1 MKQILCDKCG
11 AEFVLQPDDIKT
23 YDMAIKDEM
32 VTLHYFVCPECR
44 HIYKIAVVDKQC
56 KKMACVLNALESQLR
71 YATKRYGSNSKI
83 VSKLTAKYRQAA
95 NALANYRIRLEIK
108 YAGTFTFKEPESGQK
123 QSEEIKIV
131 YLP

>member
-1 MKQILCDKCG
+1 MKQIVCDKCG

-23 YDMAIKDEM
+23 YDMAIKSEM

-44 HIYKIAVVDKQC
+44 HIYKIAVVDKRC
-56 KKMACVLNALESQLR
+56 KKLASESNVIENQLR
-71 YATKRYGSNSKI
+71 YATKRYGSNSKV
-83 VSKLTAKYRQAA
+83 VSKLYAKYLQTA

-108 YAGTFTFKEPESGQK
+108 YTGTFTFKEPESGQK
-123 QSEEIKIV
+123 QSEETKIV

>member
-1 MKQILCDKCG
+1 MKQIVCDKCG

-32 VTLHYFVCPECR
+32 VTLHYFVCPKCR

-56 KKMACVLNALESQLR
+56 KKMASELNALENQLR
-71 YATKRYGSNSKI
+71 YAIKRYGNNSKI
-83 VSKLTAKYRQAA
+83 VNKLYAKYRQAA

-108 YAGTFTFKEPESGQK
+108 YTGFSPSKNRKVDKSSRRK
-123 QSEEIKIV
+123 
-131 YLP
+131 